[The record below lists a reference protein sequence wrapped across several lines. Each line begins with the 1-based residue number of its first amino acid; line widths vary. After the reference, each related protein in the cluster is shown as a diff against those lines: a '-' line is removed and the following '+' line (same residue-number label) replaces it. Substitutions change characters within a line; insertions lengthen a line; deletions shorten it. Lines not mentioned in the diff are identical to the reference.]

1 MQNQIG
7 TVLQKVGA
15 LVNES
20 LLTLKPKFSFL
31 FFLEYFLL
39 WGNFVRDLQ
48 VM

>member
-15 LVNES
+15 LANES

-31 FFLEYFLL
+31 FFSRIFSALGEL
-39 WGNFVRDLQ
+39 RA
-48 VM
+48 